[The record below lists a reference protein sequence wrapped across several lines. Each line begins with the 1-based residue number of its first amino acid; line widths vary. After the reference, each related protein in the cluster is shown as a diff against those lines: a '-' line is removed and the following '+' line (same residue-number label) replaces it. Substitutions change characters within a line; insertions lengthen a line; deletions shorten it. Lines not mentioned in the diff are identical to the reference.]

1 MMNYYLD
8 KILNELMI
16 DDRINDIYGIA
27 KDNNKK
33 VYISGGE
40 YEQRVM
46 ELIFLVDTGDLFKKT
61 IAFTISTNSFS
72 AEIYVIKHYSLES
85 KTFSRRPVKN
95 ISEYIINEI
104 LEFKN
109 QENLSNK
116 YLKVANE

>member
-8 KILNELMI
+8 KILNELVI
-16 DDRINDIYGIA
+16 DDRINDIYGVA

-33 VYISGGE
+33 VYISGSE
-40 YEQRVM
+40 YEQRSM
-46 ELIFLVDTGDLFKKT
+46 ELIFIVDTGDLFKKT

-72 AEIYVIKHYSLES
+72 TEINVIKHYSLEN
-85 KTFSRRPVKN
+85 KIFSRRPVKN
-95 ISEYIINEI
+95 ITEYIINEI

-109 QENLSNK
+109 QDNLSNK

>member
-8 KILNELMI
+8 KILNELVI
-16 DDRINDIYGIA
+16 EDRINDIYGVA

-33 VYISGGE
+33 VYISGSE
-40 YEQRVM
+40 YEQRSM
-46 ELIFLVDTGDLFKKT
+46 ELIFIVDTGDLFKKT

-72 AEIYVIKHYSLES
+72 TEINVIKHYSLEN
-85 KTFSRRPVKN
+85 KIFSRRPVKN
-95 ISEYIINEI
+95 ITEYIINEI

-109 QENLSNK
+109 QDNLSNK